1 MRGGVKEQTDAWEK
15 RIDDEAASEAG
26 EGYPVGIKCKRN
38 SCNFSLSGTV
48 SLLQLN
54 PQRGQPL
61 GPE

>member
-48 SLLQLN
+48 SCCS
-54 PQRGQPL
+54 
-61 GPE
+61 